1 MKFLLKR
8 TSTANKRPIAANMS
22 YGELNLN
29 YDAAS
34 GGLFYKDSAGTV
46 VKVGPCQVGSSA
58 PNSSPAVGGSAG
70 NSAGEFW
77 YDTSTST
84 LKVYDGTTWQETGG
98 AVQGVT
104 GIAPI
109 QVDNTDPLNP
119 IISVD
124 SASTSAEGVVQL
136 NDTTNSTSTTEAA
149 TANAVKTTYDLA
161 NAALPKSGGTMTGVI
176 TFDGAQT
183 FPTSGIADATTSSKG
198 IVQVGTNIQVAAG
211 VISVNS
217 ASTSIPGIV
226 QLNDTLASTSTTEA
240 LTAAQG
246 KNLQDQIDA
255 LVISSNLTFA
265 GTIDASTGDMVTVT
279 TEGGAAGFAV
289 GDPLPN
295 AAAGNDN
302 YFVIV
307 TIPGTMTPPGGSA
320 QVCHQGDWFLSNGT
334 SWEFLDVGFNAPYAS
349 TSTPGVVQLATDAE
363 VQAGLNTD
371 HAVTPSGLQSK
382 VSDSTSTT
390 SSTTL
395 ASSTAV
401 KSAYDLADAALPK
414 AGGTMTG
421 DITMSG
427 AGVGIVFNDNS
438 EVTAISDSTSTT
450 SSTTAAS
457 ATAAKAAYDIGAAA
471 LPKAGGT
478 MTGDITMSGAGVG
491 IVFNDASEVTA
502 ISDSTS
508 TTSSTTAA
516 SATAVKSAYD
526 LANAALPKAGGTMTG
541 NLVVDTGA
549 DIVVDDLTTPVSG
562 TSTQLVVVV
571 EPGVDG
577 TLLSTAELDG
587 GTY

>member
-8 TSTANKRPIAANMS
+8 TSTANKRPVAANMS

-29 YDAAS
+29 YDAS
-34 GGLFYKDSAGTV
+34 TGGLFYKNSAGGV
-46 VKVGPCQVGSSA
+46 VKVGPCQVGATA
-58 PNSSPAVGGSAG
+58 PNSSPAGSAG

-77 YDTSTST
+77 YDTANST
-84 LKVYDGTTWQETGG
+84 LKVYDGSAWVETGG

-104 GIAPI
+104 GTAPI

-119 IISVD
+119 VISVD
-124 SASTSAEGVVQL
+124 SATTSSEGVVQL
-136 NDTTNSTSTTEAA
+136 STSTSSTSTTEAA
-149 TANAVKTTYDLA
+149 TPSAVKDAYDLA
-161 NAALPKSGGTMTGVI
+161 DAALPKSGGTMTGTI

-183 FPTSGIADATTSSKG
+183 FPVSGIQDATTVQKG
-198 IVQVGTNIQVAAG
+198 VVQIGTNIQVAAG
-211 VISVNS
+211 VISVES
-217 ASTSIPGIV
+217 ASTTVPGIV

-289 GDPLPN
+289 GDPLP
-295 AAAGNDN
+295 AAASGNDN

-307 TIPGTMTPPGGSA
+307 TIPGTMTPPGGSPQA
-320 QVCHQGDWFLSNGT
+320 CHQGDWWLSNGT

-390 SSTTL
+390 SSTTIASSTAVKSAYDL
-395 ASSTAV
+395 ADAALPESGGTMTGDITMSGAGVGIVFNDLSEIDAISDSTSTTSSTTAASSTAVKAAYDLADAALPESGGTMTGDITMSGAGVGIVFNDLSEITAISDSTSTTSSTTAASSTAV

-421 DITMSG
+421 TL
-427 AGVGIVFNDNS
+427 
-438 EVTAISDSTSTT
+438 T
-450 SSTTAAS
+450 
-457 ATAAKAAYDIGAAA
+457 
-471 LPKAGGT
+471 
-478 MTGDITMSGAGVG
+478 
-491 IVFNDASEVTA
+491 
-502 ISDSTS
+502 
-508 TTSSTTAA
+508 
-516 SATAVKSAYD
+516 
-526 LANAALPKAGGTMTG
+526 
-541 NLVVDTGA
+541 VDTGA
-549 DIVVDDLTTPVSG
+549 DVVIDDLTTPVAG